1 MQNHSIWISYSY
13 TQLLWWWVANP
24 CCKQGFESTCCELE
38 IGIVH
43 CQRSHIKGLLITEWK
58 KPWKLLKNFSRTWKL
73 FNVETYIYSEA
84 YWYFLY
90 LTGLLSYFLLYV
102 GHHFGIIVRESSHQ
116 KLSESAKSS
125 QKLDLQVCKT
135 FFFFF
140 LPNFLW
146 ESCIIVVKVVY
157 CQQSCCYGFN
167 RTLVIMDSWSCDQ
180 NVHFNKLLF
189 IFGSLPK

>member
-1 MQNHSIWISYSY
+1 MSCQS
-13 TQLLWWWVANP
+13 QPLWWWVANP
-24 CCKQGFESTCCELE
+24 YWRQGFESASCDLE

-43 CQRSHIKGLLITEWK
+43 FKGLMIPEWK
-58 KPWKLLKNFSRTWKL
+58 KAWKLLNNFARTWKL
-73 FNVETYIYSEA
+73 FSAKTFLCCEA
-84 YWYFLY
+84 YWYFVY
-90 LTGLLSYFLLYV
+90 LTCLLSYFLLSV
-102 GHHFGIIVRESSHQ
+102 GHHFGIIVGESSHQ

-125 QKLDLQVCKT
+125 QKVDLQGCKT

-167 RTLVIMDSWSCDQ
+167 RTLDIMDS
-180 NVHFNKLLF
+180 
-189 IFGSLPK
+189 